1 MAYVVPPEDMEDFV
15 SFNSTHLYPCSV
27 MCSNELI
34 LSTKNCKYVD
44 FKDKMTQGLLLHRGL
59 GLALWPNSGNTYCL
73 TIGNALLNNT
83 SLLKL
88 SNN

>member
-1 MAYVVPPEDMEDFV
+1 M
-15 SFNSTHLYPCSV
+15 SFNSTRLYLCSV

-59 GLALWPNSGNTYCL
+59 GLALWPNIVAIL
-73 TIGNALLNNT
+73 VA
-83 SLLKL
+83 
-88 SNN
+88 